1 MIHILLRALI
11 GVAVGASTIA
21 VYNVIT
27 KSNLAEKI
35 KKVFSRGKYIEI
47 EDENPLEEIIKK
59 KQENSETLDVFFGI
73 ISEVQSKSVSVNV
86 FYGNARRIKMEEVTV
101 VADKVADDIEEGYR
115 ISLMN

>member
-1 MIHILLRALI
+1 MIKRTDTCQLAFDRAWGKKLIEVLDIL
-11 GVAVGASTIA
+11 VQHT
-21 VYNVIT
+21 
-27 KSNLAEKI
+27 
-35 KKVFSRGKYIEI
+35 
-47 EDENPLEEIIKK
+47 LEEIIKK